1 MISKMKS
8 KAKQMT
14 SQAKIEKLADELMG
28 LSPQESEQ
36 LAVVIKAK
44 LMPEASKQAQ
54 GLLQPTPQTAQ
65 MGQRQAPVM
74 QPATARNMTAQ
85 GLLR

>member
-1 MISKMKS
+1 MITKMKS

-14 SQAKIEKLADELMG
+14 SQAKIEKLADDLMS

-36 LAVVIKAK
+36 LAIVIKAK
-44 LMPEASKQAQ
+44 MMPEVEKQAQ
-54 GLLQPTPQTAQ
+54 GLLEPNQQ
-65 MGQRQAPVM
+65 MANMGKRQQPVM
-74 QPATARNMTAQ
+74 QPGTARNMAAQ